1 MTDQPSLRQR
11 VARAIHR
18 YDYDRMLSGNDMP
31 SKHHYGEA
39 DFVLA
44 ELRAEL
50 AASGAV
56 LPAADRAALRDHI
69 AAAVQ
74 PLLMDTL
81 PKPIAAVRADEIA
94 DAVLAVLP
102 APADRAAVLRD
113 FLWRLEQSAGG
124 AAAEK
129 FLDDNPELRHMAV
142 ESAAVDRVAA
152 EDDEGDE
159 LVCVDE
165 CGFCDACGMEPFGT
179 PADGWRE
186 AARFLRR
193 TARESGDRRGA
204 LHGARLIEAEL
215 RRLAEDAERR
225 VAAETPPAET
235 QRCANCGRE
244 IENRGD
250 PDMGG
255 NHEIRWVHVPGGYT
269 ICHPQQPNSP
279 RATPGPAVEAQPEV
293 PGHEWCKCRS
303 CWGWFVEEHP
313 GEDLDELGRDLRW
326 WSGLP
331 EHRDAPTG
339 VGAQPGKDTETP
351 QPKEA

>member
-152 EDDEGDE
+152 E
-159 LVCVDE
+159 
-165 CGFCDACGMEPFGT
+165 
-179 PADGWRE
+179 
-186 AARFLRR
+186 
-193 TARESGDRRGA
+193 
-204 LHGARLIEAEL
+204 
-215 RRLAEDAERR
+215 
-225 VAAETPPAET
+225 TPPAET
-235 QRCANCGRE
+235 ECAHCGKPVRR
-244 IENRGD
+244 ITGTLAAWWVHD
-250 PDMGG
+250 PDG
-255 NHEIRWVHVPGGYT
+255 HT
-269 ICHPQQPNSP
+269 ACHPQQSNSS

-293 PGHEWCKCRS
+293 AGHEWCKCQS